1 MEARS
6 CVKMPDHFPE
16 LSESDL
22 TSLVDQ
28 KNIDQMRKQY

>member
-1 MEARS
+1 M
-6 CVKMPDHFPE
+6 KMADQLPK

-28 KNIDQMRKQY
+28 KNSAQMIKQ